1 MKRIYLDMCAIQR
14 PLDTPNQIRIVLES
28 DAVLGILALFE
39 AGQIEIVSSDAL
51 LYETSKNPL
60 PIRRDHAE
68 EILSKANVYVALTED
83 IDDRAQ
89 YLIEQ
94 GIHPLDALH
103 LAFAEKS
110 RSEYF
115 CTCDDRLLRRAQ
127 TINDL
132 QVEVISPIDLIR
144 KIEPYDSTD

>member
-68 EILSKANVYVALTED
+68 EILSKANVYVALTGGY
-83 IDDRAQ
+83 R
-89 YLIEQ
+89 
-94 GIHPLDALH
+94 
-103 LAFAEKS
+103 
-110 RSEYF
+110 
-115 CTCDDRLLRRAQ
+115 
-127 TINDL
+127 
-132 QVEVISPIDLIR
+132 
-144 KIEPYDSTD
+144 